1 MLFQRYLSIR
11 RIMSVKEEVE
21 ISYERFCEVLD
32 ENPDKIEQFNLL
44 TSVKYTK
51 HDGTSLFR
59 S

>member
-1 MLFQRYLSIR
+1 
-11 RIMSVKEEVE
+11 MSVKEEVE